1 VSGTRQLSSFT
12 VDDGLFGLDVEH
24 VQEVIRTPR
33 ITPVP
38 LAPPAVLGLANLR
51 GQVVTVLD
59 LRARLGLEPR
69 PEPGAITVVV
79 RHDGEVV
86 GLVADAPGDV
96 LEVSADQ
103 QDPPPEALTGP
114 PADLI
119 SGTCR
124 LPDRLLLVLDV
135 EQAVRVTAPA

>member
-1 VSGTRQLSSFT
+1 MSDTRRLSSFA

-24 VQEVIRTPR
+24 VQEVIRTPP

-59 LRARLGLEPR
+59 LRTRLGLEPR
-69 PEPGAITVVV
+69 PQHGTVTVVV

-86 GLVADAPGDV
+86 GLVADAPGDL
-96 LEVSADQ
+96 LEVGAEQ

-114 PADLI
+114 PAELI

-135 EQAVRVTAPA
+135 AQAVRVPATA

>member
-1 VSGTRQLSSFT
+1 MSDTRRLSSFA

-24 VQEVIRTPR
+24 VQEVIRTPP

-59 LRARLGLEPR
+59 LRTRLGLEPR
-69 PEPGAITVVV
+69 PQHGTVTVVV

-86 GLVADAPGDV
+86 GLVADAPGDL
-96 LEVSADQ
+96 LEVGAEQ

-114 PADLI
+114 PAELI

-135 EQAVRVTAPA
+135 AQAVGVPATA